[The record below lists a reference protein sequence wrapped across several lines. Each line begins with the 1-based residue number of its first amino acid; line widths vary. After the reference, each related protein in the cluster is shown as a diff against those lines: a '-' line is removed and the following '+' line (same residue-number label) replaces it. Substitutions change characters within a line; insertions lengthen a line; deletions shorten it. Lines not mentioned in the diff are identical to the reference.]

1 MKTQFNAPVDSPWHA
16 GELAI
21 QESVG
26 AVRAMDLPGRLYVR
40 NFLLDQHRTFY
51 PLLHFI
57 VLGAVDPQ
65 GDPWATVRAGEP
77 GFLQS
82 PDPATLVVR
91 APRDAADPAE
101 SGMGDGDA
109 VGVLGIDLMTR
120 RRNRMNGNLR
130 RSGEGT
136 LEIGVVQSFGNCPR
150 YIQNREFSFAR
161 DPALPSS
168 KPAVH
173 LDALDARAHELI
185 ERADTFYVA
194 SYVDGQDGMR
204 QVDVSHRGG
213 KPGFVRI
220 GSDGVLTI
228 PDFSGNLF
236 FMTLGNL
243 LLNPKAGLLF
253 IDSDTG
259 DVLQMTGDAKVIL
272 DAPEIAAFEGAERLW
287 TFTPCRVVHRPEGLP
302 LRWSMTADGW
312 SPNLRMTGSWED
324 ADRRIAAKALAQRWR
339 PFRVTRVEQE
349 SRSVRSLYLS
359 PNDGVATVRPLPGQ
373 HLPIRMALPDTAEV
387 LLRTYTLS
395 LAPSD
400 GEYRITV
407 KKDGK
412 ASRHLHSLRVGDLL
426 EARAPAGI
434 FTVDAAQR
442 RPLALLAAGIGIT
455 PILAMLRH
463 LVHEGERTR
472 ILRPTWLFQS
482 ARTLEERPFD
492 AELASLVEAG
502 KGEVRWVRTLSQ
514 PGAAVLGR
522 DYDKEGRIDI
532 ELLKATLPFGDYDFY
547 LCGPPGFMQATYDGL
562 RDLNVADDRIHA
574 ETFGPSSLKRSSDA
588 GARAAEAAVLAPAAT
603 ESVRVVFTESGKEGR
618 WNPEGGSLLDVA
630 EGRGLAPPF
639 GCRGGSC
646 GACRTRVLEGAV
658 TYATRP
664 SFQVE
669 ADEALICCALPAQG
683 MHASNEALQLAI

>member
-1 MKTQFNAPVDSPWHA
+1 MKTRFNAPADSPWHA

-21 QESVG
+21 QNSVG
-26 AVRAMDLPGRLYVR
+26 AIRAMDMPGRLYIR

-65 GDPWATVRAGEP
+65 GEPWATVRAGEP
-77 GFLQS
+77 GFVHS

-91 APRDAADPAE
+91 APRDAADPAD
-101 SGMGDGDA
+101 SGMTEGYA

-130 RSGEGT
+130 GSGEGT
-136 LEIGVVQSFGNCPR
+136 LNIGVAQSFGNCPR
-150 YIQNREFSFAR
+150 YIQNREFSFTR
-161 DPALPSS
+161 DPALLSS
-168 KPAVH
+168 EPAVH

-185 ERADTFYVA
+185 GRADTFYVA
-194 SYVDGQDGMR
+194 SYVDGLDGLR

-228 PDFSGNLF
+228 PDFSGNQF

-253 IDSDTG
+253 VDSDTG
-259 DVLQMTGDAKVIL
+259 DVLQMIGDTKVIL
-272 DAPEIAAFEGAERLW
+272 DAPEISTFDGAERLW
-287 TFTPCRVVHRPEGLP
+287 TFTPRRVVHRPQALP
-302 LRWSMTADGW
+302 LRWSMTNEGW
-312 SPNLRMTGSWED
+312 SPNLRMTGNWED
-324 ADRRIAAKALAQRWR
+324 ADRRVAAKALSQQWR
-339 PFRVTRVEQE
+339 TFRVSRVEQE
-349 SRSVRSLYLS
+349 SSSVRSLYLS
-359 PNDGVATVRPLPGQ
+359 PNDGAAAILPLAGQ
-373 HLPIRMALPDTAEV
+373 HLPIRLVLPGSAEE
-387 LLRTYTLS
+387 LIRTYTLS

-400 GEYRITV
+400 GEYRISV
-407 KKDGK
+407 KKEGK
-412 ASRHLHSLRVGDLL
+412 VSQHLHNLRVGDML
-426 EARAPAGI
+426 EARAPAGN

-442 RPLALLAAGIGIT
+442 RPLVLLAAGIGIT

-492 AELASLVEAG
+492 SELASLVEAG
-502 KGEVRWVRTLSQ
+502 KGDIRWVRTLSH

-522 DYDKEGRIDI
+522 DHDKEGRIDV
-532 ELLKATLPFGDYDFY
+532 ELLKATLPFGDYVFY
-547 LCGPPGFMQATYDGL
+547 LCGPSGFMQAIYDGL

-574 ETFGPSSLKRSSDA
+574 ESFGPSSLKRSSVTGINA
-588 GARAAEAAVLAPAAT
+588 TEAAELAPPAT
-603 ESVRVVFTESGKEGR
+603 ESVRVVFTETGKEGR

-630 EGRGLAPPF
+630 EARGITPPF

-646 GACRTRVLEGAV
+646 GTCRTRVLKGAV
-658 TYATRP
+658 TYATQP
-664 SFQVE
+664 SFSVE

-683 MHASNEALQLAI
+683 MQASNEVLQLAI